1 MKRPLFSF
9 LFCILTSTQ
18 ICKAQSLS
26 FQMNSFGNTPSMT
39 ISGLS
44 FQFENI
50 SNCLFVGNGLAIY
63 QSKNA
68 SVPFNLDCVIPISY
82 EKNGLKIFPNPIGN
96 RPKIQFIQKKQSATL
111 FNIRIYNIEGMLV
124 LEETKNGFELSSG
137 VLLNTSRLIAGSYLV
152 QVISPNSLDLLRIIK
167 QD

>member
-96 RPKIQFIQKKQSATL
+96 
-111 FNIRIYNIEGMLV
+111 
-124 LEETKNGFELSSG
+124 
-137 VLLNTSRLIAGSYLV
+137 
-152 QVISPNSLDLLRIIK
+152 
-167 QD
+167 